1 MADDFYRPQ
10 EWDAYVGQPKL
21 KTQLNVAIQSA
32 KNRGATMDH
41 VLLCGPPGCG
51 KTTISAIIAE
61 QLGVRFESFVMPIKP
76 NVLKQVVSSFHGVVL
91 FDEIHRLPPAKQE
104 EYLPLI
110 EDGYLQMPNGG
121 RIYNDNLVIVG
132 ATTERDKIIEP
143 LYDRFVIKPTFEEY
157 TDDEMAD
164 ILRGMAASMD
174 LDFTEGQA
182 RMLSRATAG
191 VPRQAKMLV
200 AAARDLAAAT
210 GWETFPTIEE
220 IFTHCRITPD
230 GLQEEH
236 LEYLN
241 IVKNC
246 GGTAGLQV
254 ITTHLQLPKSI
265 VMHLEKLLLKRGLI
279 QLTKGG
285 RELTSRGWQETQGS
299 GEIIA

>member
-10 EWDAYVGQPKL
+10 EWDAYIGQPKL
-21 KTQLNVAIQSA
+21 KTQLNIAIQSA
-32 KNRGATMDH
+32 KNRGAVMDH

-61 QLGVRFESFVMPIKP
+61 QLNVPFISFVMPIKP
-76 NVLKQVVSSFHGVVL
+76 NVLKQVVSSFEGVVL
-91 FDEIHRLPPAKQE
+91 FDEIHRLSTAQQE

-121 RIYNDNLVIVG
+121 RIENPNLTIVG

-157 TDDEMAD
+157 TDEDMAA
-164 ILRGMAASMD
+164 ILRGMAGSMD

-182 RMLSRATAG
+182 HTLAKATAG

-210 GWETFPTIEE
+210 GWETFPTIQEVLE
-220 IFTHCRITPD
+220 HCRITED

-236 LEYLN
+236 LNYLS

-254 ITTHLQLPKSI
+254 VTTHLQLPKSI

-285 RELTSRGWQETQGS
+285 RELTSRGWQLTQGS